1 MTLSGS
7 VAAGYAATTTK
18 AGVSKNGFGHDNTAL
33 NFAAVEDLGGGLK
46 VTAAF
51 GIENIQYG
59 RSVAGGSTTTTTAD
73 NMIKPNNS
81 SLTLD
86 GSFGTLAF
94 VAAKEAG
101 DGLSQQALGARLD
114 EAGFTATAGNGD
126 NIKYTSP
133 SMNGLKLAVNF
144 GDAANAAG
152 QVGQGVG
159 SGDVKGTTVYA
170 DYAAGAMA
178 VGANVTS
185 YGGPGAGTS
194 NKNRVFGSYDLG
206 TVKLAAG
213 FQNGGQAA
221 GTTQKRTVL
230 GLSMP
235 MGAVTVAVG
244 YGNISTTTGG
254 ATTAKKATAL
264 NVSYALSKRT
274 AIVADI
280 ARASGTAIVSADV
293 DTFNRVLLK
302 HSF

>member
-1 MTLSGS
+1 

-18 AGVSKNGFGHDNTAL
+18 AGVSKNGFGHDNTAI

-59 RSVAGGSTTTTTAD
+59 RSVANTSTGTATTAD

-114 EAGFTATAGNGD
+114 EAGFTATAGNSD

-144 GDAANAAG
+144 GDATNAAG

-170 DYAAGAMA
+170 DYAAGPMA

-206 TVKLAAG
+206 MAKVAVG

-230 GLSMP
+230 GVSMP
-235 MGAVTVAVG
+235 VGAVTVALG
-244 YGNISTTTGG
+244 YGKISTTTSG
-254 ATTAKKATAL
+254 TTTEKHATAL

-274 AIVADI
+274 AVVADI
-280 ARASGTAIVSADV
+280 TRAAGAGVASADV

-302 HSF
+302 HAF